1 MGNAESRKNNA
12 VSPDSRDSR
21 SLLRSDIFHDHKAIN
36 EHIKA
41 INRVIQNPETQIGFL
56 KIMMAEGILEYKLLQ
71 EVRIPLICSVKT
83 SHKLTFVVA
92 IFRNLCWSVM

>member
-1 MGNAESRKNNA
+1 MGNSESKKNNA

-21 SLLRSDIFHDHKAIN
+21 SLLRSDIFQDHKAIN

-56 KIMMAEGILEYKLLQ
+56 KIMMAEGIPEYKLLQ
-71 EVRIPLICSVKT
+71 EVSFP
-83 SHKLTFVVA
+83 
-92 IFRNLCWSVM
+92 